1 VHLAGAA
8 EALRESINH
17 KLETP
22 DRAFREDYL
31 AKPRTAL
38 SKTMSKDAIDKAR
51 KLAAEDLIALTNTK
65 T

>member
-1 VHLAGAA
+1 MHLAGAA

-31 AKPRTAL
+31 SKARIAL
-38 SKTMSKDAIDKAR
+38 SKTIFKDAFDKGR